1 MTAARRTALIALGA
15 ALALPHAARA
25 QAAAITGT
33 AAYRERIALPPGAVL
48 EVELV
53 DISRADAA
61 AERIAAVRIGVQGQ
75 VPIPFTL
82 PYDPARIRP
91 ERRYALQARLTADD
105 RMAWRHARVVPVL
118 TQGAGDRADIPLVR
132 IQPAGDR
139 AGPGPVGPTWVA
151 EDIGSRG
158 VVDRLRTE
166 LTLTAEG
173 RAHGTGGCN
182 RFAGGYTLEGAR
194 LRFGAMAMTNMA
206 CLPAAMDQEQR
217 FMAALAEVQGWRI
230 ADGILHLTNEGGTT
244 VIRLARAG

>member
-15 ALALPHAARA
+15 AFALPALA
-25 QAAAITGT
+25 QGAAITGT

-53 DISRADAA
+53 DISRADAP
-61 AERIAAVRIGVQGQ
+61 AERIAATRVEVQGQ
-75 VPIPFTL
+75 VPIAFTL

-91 ERRYALQARLTADD
+91 ERRYAVQARLTGDG
-105 RMAWRHARVVPVL
+105 MAWRNDAIVPVL
-118 TQGAGDRADIPLVR
+118 THGAGNRAEILLRRIQGARAE
-132 IQPAGDR
+132 
-139 AGPGPVGPTWVA
+139 PGPVGPTWVA
-151 EDIGSRG
+151 EDIAGRG

-173 RAHGTGGCN
+173 RVHGTGGCN
-182 RFAGGYTLEGAR
+182 RFAGGYTLDGPR

-206 CLPAAMDQEQR
+206 CAPAAMDQEQR
-217 FMAALAEVQGWRI
+217 FMAALAEVQGWRV
-230 ADGILHLTNEGGTT
+230 ANGILHLTGAGGTT

>member
-15 ALALPHAARA
+15 ALALP
-25 QAAAITGT
+25 QAATAQGASITGT

-53 DISRADAA
+53 DISRADAP
-61 AERIAAVRIGVQGQ
+61 AERIAATRVEVQGQ
-75 VPIPFTL
+75 VPIAFAL

-91 ERRYALQARLTADD
+91 ERRYALQARLTAGDG
-105 RMAWRHARVVPVL
+105 MAWRNDAIVPVL
-118 TQGAGDRADIPLVR
+118 THGAGNRAEILLRR
-132 IQPAGDR
+132 IQGGAR
-139 AGPGPVGPTWVA
+139 AEPGLVGPNWIA
-151 EDIGSRG
+151 EDIAGRG

-182 RFAGGYTLEGAR
+182 RFAGGYTLDGPR

-206 CLPAAMDQEQR
+206 CAPAAMDQEQR

-230 ADGILHLTNEGGTT
+230 ANGILHLTGAGGTT
-244 VIRLARAG
+244 VIRLAPAG